1 MSTPY
6 APSSQAGLASF
17 VSALVHPTLASIL
30 ASAGLDPDVY
40 ATELDRTCDW
50 DDRCWREPAFTDLE
64 GSFCALHESEHAR
77 STRPGVAGAA

>member
-17 VSALVHPTLASIL
+17 VPASLASL
-30 ASAGLDPDVY
+30 LDRAGLDPNVY

-77 STRPGVAGAA
+77 SIRPGAAGAA